1 MNLEYPYYYF
11 SNALTLKFCD
21 EIIKYGKMQ
30 QEQIALIGETNS
42 NKKLTKDELKNLKKK
57 RNSEIVWLNDPW
69 IYKEILPYVH
79 QANKNGEWNFKWDFS
94 ESCQFTKYALNQYYN
109 WHCDSWP
116 GGYNKPN
123 DPNFHKKIRK
133 LSVTVCLSDPKDYE
147 GGDLQF
153 NINHPELSKKQNIK
167 NCPDSRYKGSIVIF
181 PSFVYHR
188 VTPVQKGT
196 RYSLVIWNLGY
207 PYE

>member
-1 MNLEYPYYYF
+1 MNLKHHFWVFP
-11 SNALTLKFCD
+11 NAVPHKICD
-21 EIIKYGKMQ
+21 EIIRYGTSQTLYMAKT
-30 QEQIALIGETNS
+30 GNY
-42 NKKLTKDELKNLKKK
+42 NTKDTLSKKEHRDLKKK

-109 WHCDSWP
+109 WHCDSWS